1 MPPLSLRY
9 HVLNNE
15 VDNILGILMDFEF
28 TRDERNELL
37 KRREVS
43 FTLTYDGPTPSR
55 KEIIGKCCALLSL
68 DPDLAV
74 LDSLK
79 SRYGEMRVRGVIRIY
94 DDKETRDRL
103 EEKYLMERGVAG
115 EVGEA

>member
-1 MPPLSLRY
+1 
-9 HVLNNE
+9 
-15 VDNILGILMDFEF
+15 MDFEF

-37 KRREVS
+37 KRREVA
-43 FTLTYDGPTPSR
+43 FTLICDGPTPSR
-55 KEIIGKCCALLSL
+55 KEIIGKSCALLNL
-68 DPDLAV
+68 DAGLAV

-103 EEKYLMERGVAG
+103 EEKFLIERGVAK
-115 EVGEA
+115 EAGEA